1 MSKRYKPKQTI
12 TSTTTTSTT
21 TSTTSTTKH
30 TKKVYT
36 PFPPPQ
42 LPSKID
48 LQIESGEYFINQQ
61 IRENNKK
68 QEKMMASKKKSEERK
83 LTRGMLYC
91 MLYCVYT

>member
-12 TSTTTTSTT
+12 TNNTTTN
-21 TSTTSTTKH
+21 TTKH
-30 TKKVYT
+30 TKRVYT

-61 IRENNKK
+61 IREANKK
-68 QEKMMASKKKSEERK
+68 QEKMLASKKKSEERK

>member
-12 TSTTTTSTT
+12 TNNTTTN
-21 TSTTSTTKH
+21 TTKH
-30 TKKVYT
+30 TKRVYT

-61 IRENNKK
+61 IREANKK
-68 QEKMMASKKKSEERK
+68 QEKMLASKKKSEERK
-83 LTRGMLYC
+83 LERGLYVL
-91 MLYCVYT
+91 LYHSIYSMYSIVS

>member
-12 TSTTTTSTT
+12 ISTTTTTSTT
-21 TSTTSTTKH
+21 TTKH
-30 TKKVYT
+30 TKRVYT

-61 IRENNKK
+61 IREANKK
-68 QEKMMASKKKSEERK
+68 QEKLIASKKKSEERK
-83 LTRGMLYC
+83 LERG
-91 MLYCVYT
+91 